1 MICWMNCLL
10 SIGGVN
16 DLATARAFGPHAR
29 ITVSGLIVD
38 DCVPTGDCL
47 AAERAVATDRLWVIR
62 SHSHEFT
69 GYFEGERERVT
80 LFWGW
85 FGC

>member
-10 SIGGVN
+10 SIDRID

-29 ITVSGLIVD
+29 ISGSGLIVD
-38 DCVPTGDCL
+38 DRMPTRDCF

-69 GYFEGERERVT
+69 GYFEGEGERVT
-80 LFWGW
+80 LF
-85 FGC
+85 